1 MKKVVVLGGAGG
13 IGSVAVSALATMN
26 DFGEI
31 VVADVREEAA
41 REVAAKVG
49 DERLVARGFDATSAE
64 SLAGVLE
71 GHDVVCNC
79 VGPFYR
85 FGPPILE
92 AAIEAGVDYVDVCD
106 DLEPTRTMLELDGKA
121 KERGVKALVGMGNSP
136 GLANVFVKMVADNFL
151 DEVHAAHIMHIH
163 GGEPTEGPAVIKHRI
178 KAMVDPVP
186 LYVDGDF
193 IEVMQLEDDGAAHT
207 IETDFHRVGS
217 YPVFPYPHPETI
229 TLPKYIPGL
238 KHATNRGVIFPLS
251 YFRLT
256 QDMVRVGACTYE
268 PLQVGDRNVVPIDFS
283 VSHILSRR
291 ADLLQE
297 AGVTG
302 PAGCLKV
309 EVGGVKGGASRSYV
323 FQLSSS
329 TAGAGE
335 GTGIPAAAGA
345 ALMGRGSVKGPGV
358 LPPEAALS
366 PMELLLTA
374 FTAGKALGASG
385 DDSIVI
391 EQIDADGSVSVLPLP
406 F

>member
-13 IGSVAVSALATMN
+13 IGSVAVSALATMS

-31 VVADVREEAA
+31 TVADVRVEEAQA
-41 REVAAKVG
+41 VVRKVG
-49 DERLVARGFDATSAE
+49 DERLRSRGFDATSAE
-64 SLAGVLE
+64 SLAAILSDQ
-71 GHDVVCNC
+71 DVVCNC

-106 DLEPTRTMLELDGKA
+106 DLEPTRTMLDLDGRA
-121 KERGVKALVGMGNSP
+121 KEKGVKALVGMGNSP
-136 GLANVFVKMVADNFL
+136 GLANVFVKLVADGFL
-151 DEVHAAHIMHIH
+151 DEVQSAHIMHIH
-163 GGEPTEGPAVIKHRI
+163 GGEPIEGPAVVKHRI

-186 LYVDGDF
+186 LFIDGEF
-193 IEVMQLEDDGAAHT
+193 IEVMQLEEDGVAHT
-207 IETDFHRVGS
+207 IETDFHRVGR

-229 TLPKYIPGL
+229 TLPKHIPGL
-238 KHATNRGVIFPLS
+238 KQATNRGVIFPLS
-251 YFRLT
+251 YFELT
-256 QDMVRVGACTYE
+256 QDMVRTGACTYE
-268 PLQVGDRNVVPIDFS
+268 PLQVSGKEVVPIDFS

-291 ADLLQE
+291 SKLLLE
-297 AGVTG
+297 AGIKG

-309 EVGGVKGGASRSYV
+309 EVGGLKNGLVRSYV

-329 TAGAGE
+329 SVGAGE

-345 ALMGRGSVKGPGV
+345 ALMGRGSVQGPGV
-358 LPPEAALS
+358 LPPEAAVQPL
-366 PMELLLTA
+366 ELLLTA
-374 FTAGKALGASG
+374 FNAGKALGASN

-391 EQIDADGSVSVLPLP
+391 EQIDEHGAVTVLPLP